1 MRGRI
6 KFLPLLAVLL
16 LAGCIVSGNFI
27 IVYKLSDTRLTSNDD
42 FERWEVS
49 KELEEDWE
57 DHAEDIKHI
66 VDVGFAMKITNNN
79 PTQAATGDVY
89 ISRNGNL
96 SSAAEVIA
104 EGIPVLTDM
113 EVAADSELS
122 ISWRKSYDYLS
133 NFDVLKQYI
142 IDGEFYAY
150 AIGVGTALDVDLTRI
165 AVIITV
171 NVAK

>member
-27 IVYKLSDTRLTSNDD
+27 IVYKLADTHLTSNDD

-79 PTQAATGDVY
+79 PTQTATGDVY
-89 ISRNGNL
+89 ISKNGNL
-96 SSAAEVIA
+96 SSASEVIA
-104 EGIPVLTDM
+104 EGTPILTGM
-113 EVAADSELS
+113 QVAAGSELV
-122 ISWRKSYDYLS
+122 ITWRKSYDYLS
-133 NFDVLKQYI
+133 NFETLKKYI

-150 AIGVGTALDVDLTRI
+150 AIGVGTALDVDVTRI

-171 NVAK
+171 NAGE